1 MKKIDEAIAKITKE
15 AMEIGH
21 PYAIFLE
28 EHLTEICM
36 TDRVA
41 EKLLAEDRSLKTH
54 VNDVVAEMRKAA
66 EKNRKGN
73 TGGVGLSDEEAFRRV
88 EGYYRIQPEDK
99 KRIAAA
105 PGVIDLSD
113 FLEV

>member
-1 MKKIDEAIAKITKE
+1 MSKIDEAIAKITEE
-15 AMEIGH
+15 AMAVGH

-28 EHLTEICM
+28 EHLTSIC
-36 TDRVA
+36 TSETVA
-41 EKLLAEDRSLKTH
+41 EKLMSPEKNLKKH
-54 VNDVVAEMRKAA
+54 VQDIITEKRKEA

-73 TGGVGLSDEEAFRRV
+73 TGGAGLSDEEAYRRV
-88 EGYYRIQPEDK
+88 EEYYGIRVEDK
-99 KRIAAA
+99 KRIVAA